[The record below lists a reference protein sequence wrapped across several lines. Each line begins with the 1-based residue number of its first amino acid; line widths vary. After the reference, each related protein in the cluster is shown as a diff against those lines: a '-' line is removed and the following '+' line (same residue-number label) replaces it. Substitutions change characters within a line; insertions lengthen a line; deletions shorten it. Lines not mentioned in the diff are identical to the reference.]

1 MSFFGSPSTAS
12 SNVQKVST
20 LQVQTS
26 AYGVALARAWG
37 TTRMTGNLVWFGD
50 FVATEQHSEAG
61 GKGGGG
67 SMLTGYNYRAATMFG
82 LCDNP
87 ITDVPTTWAGKDK
100 YAYPPNTDFSTGALD
115 QPAWAYL
122 SSNGHAGEALRYPGL
137 AWFAASTLNLGSSG
151 SMPTLNFEVRT
162 ATAGAAGTPDAG
174 PWQVVQDILADVGYQ
189 ANRLGS
195 LSAYT
200 SFCGAYGI
208 FLSPLMDQ
216 QGRAAEQIASV
227 LEASCTAPVFSEGRL
242 KLIPYGDT
250 ARSANGYTFTPSV
263 APIYALTDDDF
274 LPVEGEALPI
284 RVVRRASSDAK
295 NSLRVEYRDR
305 ALDYATATV
314 EAQDDAHIA
323 QFGRRPGE
331 TKSFE
336 GIKTAAVANT
346 VAWLTLQRGLYTLNT
361 YEFRLP
367 WRYCRLEPMD
377 IVTLT
382 HAGLGMDAVPVRI
395 LSVDDG
401 PDGVLDVSAEDFA
414 QGAGLAPLVA
424 PQPSTGY
431 NLDTNVDPGSA
442 AAPVI
447 YEPPTLLA
455 GRPEIWLATAGGPY
469 YGGCDVW
476 VSSDGSTY
484 QRVGTLSGKSR
495 YGTASLAAGTGLDG
509 ANTLAVDLTLS
520 GGSVIGGTDDDRD
533 LFRTLCVVGGE
544 LVSYRDASLT
554 AANRYNLTSL
564 RRGAYGSAAGAHAAG
579 SPFVRLDDRVFRY
592 AYDPALVG
600 KTLHIKLQAF
610 NIHGNAYQD
619 LATLTPVT
627 YTVQGYPPPAVVGYA
642 GSVSAD
648 GTRVHTWSTAASVP
662 AGTVCEIR
670 YSASGAAAWVDM
682 ALVGQAPYGAGRLE
696 VQTPA
701 AGTWTFEARL
711 RDSFGVV
718 SATGARA
725 TVALTAAPSAVATGG
740 NRLYN
745 SSASPVGP
753 TSDGW
758 IAWSNYS
765 GGVDGV
771 RVKRSF
777 VLPGDVSLPYA
788 LPSGSSRHLNISG
801 AADGSLVVD
810 DASVPQL
817 LPVIAGQTVEGHAL
831 TGAIRCSAMV
841 LVVWVDSVGGQVG
854 GSVLG
859 TNPAEKIGGNTL
871 GAWKKTGGFAV
882 VPPGAVSAYIAVR
895 LLSMTGADAHVFW
908 DQAYL
913 GIASDSQ
920 AELSQWADGARPGAE
935 TVAGAQA
942 KADAAR
948 AAAEAAAAAD
958 AQARASLAVVT
969 AKAYADGVVDAEEA
983 RAIADATAKADAA
996 RAAAEA
1002 AAAADATAKAN
1013 VAATTATW
1021 AGVSG
1026 AGKPQ
1031 DNATVGAQF
1040 GVNISGQITA
1050 GTAGT
1055 YVADKALGTPQLAD
1069 YAATATYK
1077 STAGQTLI
1085 TAEPGWWTTTN
1096 LIIVGAQPDVTV
1108 EIEYTGV
1115 LGRVAGSGPV
1125 SLELMIQYQLSGGR
1139 GAWVDMLPAAY
1150 PVAFNDSV
1158 SSSYLVLYSY
1168 ADLLRV
1174 PAGSDVYLRV
1184 NARSNDNCYVDKTI
1198 FKVTVIKK

>member
-1 MSFFGSPSTAS
+1 MSFFGTPSTAS
-12 SNVQKVST
+12 ANVQKVST

-26 AYGVALARAWG
+26 SYGVALPRAWG
-37 TTRMTGNLVWFGD
+37 TTRMAGNLIWFGD
-50 FVATEQHSEAG
+50 FKATEQRTDAG

-67 SMLTGYNYRAATMFG
+67 SMVTGYTYRAAVMFG

-87 ITDVPTTWAGKDK
+87 ITDVPRTWVGKEK
-100 YAYPPNTDFSTGALD
+100 YLGHPANTDFSTGALD

-122 SSNGHAGEALRYPGL
+122 ASNGHAGEALRYPGL
-137 AWFAASTLNLGSSG
+137 AWFAASSFSLGSSG
-151 SMPTLNFEVRT
+151 SMATINFEVQT
-162 ATAGAAGTPDAG
+162 TSAGIVGTPDAA
-174 PWQVVQDILADVGYQ
+174 PWQVVQDILADVGYPSS
-189 ANRLGS
+189 RLGS
-195 LSAYT
+195 LTAYAN
-200 SFCGAYGI
+200 FCGAYGI

-216 QGRAAEQIASV
+216 QGRAAEQIAGV

-250 ARSANGYTFTPSV
+250 AKSANGYTFTPSV
-263 APIYALTDDDF
+263 SPIFALTDDDF

-284 RVVRRASSDAK
+284 RVTRRASSDAK
-295 NSLRVEYRDR
+295 NSLRVEYKDR
-305 ALDYATATV
+305 ALEYATATV

-331 TKSFE
+331 TKSFD
-336 GIKTAAVANT
+336 GIKTAAVATT

-367 WRYCRLEPMD
+367 WRYCQLEPMD

-401 PDGVLDVSAEDFA
+401 PDGALDVSAEDFA

-424 PQPSTGY
+424 PQPATGY
-431 NLDTNVDPGSA
+431 SLDTNVAPGSA
-442 AAPVI
+442 TAPVI
-447 YEPPTLLA
+447 YEPPLLLS
-455 GRPEIWLATAGGPY
+455 GQPEIWLATAGGPA

-495 YGTASLAAGTGLDG
+495 YGTATLANGSGLDG

-520 GGSVIGGTDDDRD
+520 GGSLIGGTADDRD

-544 LVSYRDASLT
+544 LVSYRDATLT
-554 AANRYNLTSL
+554 AANRYNLASL
-564 RRGAYGSAAGAHAAG
+564 RRGAYGSPAGAHAAG

-592 AYDPALVG
+592 AYDPAMVG
-600 KTLHIKLQAF
+600 RQLYIKLQAF

-619 LATLTPVT
+619 LATLTPIT
-627 YTVQGYPPPAVVGYA
+627 YTVQGYPPPAVVDYA

-670 YSASGAAAWVDM
+670 YSASSGTAWADM

-701 AGTWTFEARL
+701 AGTWTVEARL
-711 RDSFGVV
+711 RDRFGVV
-718 SATGARA
+718 SAAGARA
-725 TVALTAAPSAVATGG
+725 TVTLTAAPSASVGAGNLLPSTDWSSGSFAPVVMGWNPGAFAPLALRVDDTWRPAGGQALELTRQGRSGNAYNIGADVYLTGG
-740 NRLYN
+740 YGSRAFGIPVVAGQRYEVSGKL
-745 SSASPVGP
+745 ASHRCD
-753 TSDGW
+753 SM
-758 IAWSNYS
+758 
-765 GGVDGV
+765 
-771 RVKRSF
+771 
-777 VLPGDVSLPYA
+777 
-788 LPSGSSRHLNISG
+788 
-801 AADGSLVVD
+801 LVVD
-810 DASVPQL
+810 FFDAN
-817 LPVIAGQTVEGHAL
+817 
-831 TGAIRCSAMV
+831 
-841 LVVWVDSVGGQVG
+841 DSF
-854 GSVLG
+854 L
-859 TNPAEKIGGNTL
+859 
-871 GAWKKTGGFAV
+871 
-882 VPPGAVSAYIAVR
+882 PGAG
-895 LLSMTGADAHVFW
+895 TGWV
-908 DQAYL
+908 
-913 GIASDSQ
+913 
-920 AELSQWADGARPGAE
+920 
-935 TVAGAQA
+935 
-942 KADAAR
+942 
-948 AAAEAAAAAD
+948 
-958 AQARASLAVVT
+958 ARASGGRALSGWTHAAAFVTAPAGAAYASVYWRCSDTDVGQADCYAWLTEPVFKPAAVGQTAPSPYVPGSSYALALAIARANLAET
-969 AKAYADGVVDAEEA
+969 QAKAYADGVVDAEEA
-983 RAIADATAKADAA
+983 RAIADATAKANAA
-996 RAAAEA
+996 QA

-1077 STAGQTLI
+1077 STAGQTLM
-1085 TAEPGWWTTTN
+1085 TAPGFWTTTN
-1096 LIIVGAQPDVTV
+1096 LIIVGAQSAVTV

-1115 LGRVAGSGPV
+1115 LGRVYGAGPV
-1125 SLELMIQYQLSGGR
+1125 SLDMMVQYKLT
-1139 GAWVDMLPAAY
+1139 GAGQWVDMLPAAY
-1150 PVAFNDSV
+1150 PLAYNDAV
-1158 SSSYLVLYSY
+1158 SSTYLVLFSY
-1168 ADLLRV
+1168 ADLLTV

-1184 NARSNDNCYVDKTI
+1184 NVRSNDNCYVDKTI
-1198 FKVTVIKK
+1198 FKVAVIKK

>member
-1 MSFFGSPSTAS
+1 MSFFGTPTAS
-12 SNVQKVST
+12 SNVQRVST

-37 TTRMTGNLVWFGD
+37 TTRMTGNLIWFGD

-87 ITDVPTTWAGKDK
+87 ITSVPTTWAGKDK
-100 YAYPPNTDFSTGALD
+100 YVGQPANTDFSTGTLD

-151 SMPTLNFEVRT
+151 SMPTVNFEVRT

-174 PWQVVQDILADVGYQ
+174 PWQVVQDILTDVGYPS
-189 ANRLGS
+189 NRLGS

-250 ARSANGYTFTPSV
+250 AKTANGYAFTPSV
-263 APIYALTDDDF
+263 APVYALTDDDF
-274 LPVEGEALPI
+274 LPVEGDALPI
-284 RVVRRASSDAK
+284 RVTRRASSDAK

-331 TKSFE
+331 TKSFD

-367 WRYCRLEPMD
+367 WRYCQLEPMD

-424 PQPSTGY
+424 PQPATGY
-431 NLDTNVDPGSA
+431 NLDTNVAPGNA
-442 AAPVI
+442 TAPVI
-447 YEPPTLLA
+447 YEPPVLLA
-455 GRPEIWLATAGGPY
+455 GQPEIWLATAGGQY

-476 VSSDGSTY
+476 VSSDGATY

-495 YGTASLAAGTGLDG
+495 YGTAALATGTGLDG
-509 ANTLAVDLTLS
+509 TNALAVDLTIS
-520 GGSVIGGTDDDRD
+520 GGSLIGGTDDDRD

-544 LVSYRDASLT
+544 LVSYRDATLT

-564 RRGAYGSAAGAHAAG
+564 RRGAYGSTAGAHAAG

-592 AYDPALVG
+592 AYDPAMVG
-600 KTLHIKLQAF
+600 KQLYIKLQAF

-670 YSASGAAAWVDM
+670 YSASSGAAWAAM
-682 ALVGQAPYGAGRLE
+682 TLLGQAPYGAGRLE
-696 VQTPA
+696 AQTPA

-711 RDSFGVV
+711 RDGFGVV

-725 TVALTAAPSAVATGG
+725 TVTLGAEPAAVGSAA

-745 SSASPVGP
+745 TSASPVGP

-758 IAWSNYS
+758 ERWTNYS

-771 RVKRSF
+771 RVKASF
-777 VLPGDVSLPYA
+777 VLPGDVVWPYA
-788 LPSGSSRHLNISG
+788 LPSAASRHLNIAG
-801 AADGSLVVD
+801 AADGALVVD
-810 DASVPQL
+810 DSSWMQRIAV
-817 LPVIAGQTVEGHAL
+817 VAGQRLEGHAL
-831 TGAIRCSAMV
+831 TGAVRCSAMV
-841 LVVWVDSVGGQVG
+841 AVGWLNESGALVGIDA
-854 GSVLG
+854 LG
-859 TNPAEKIGGNTL
+859 VNAAEKPGGPTL
-871 GAWKKTGGFAV
+871 DRWKKTGGFAV
-882 VPPGAVSAYIAVR
+882 VPVGAVSAHLIVR
-895 LLSMTGADAHVFW
+895 LYGMSAADAHVFW

-913 GIASDSQ
+913 GVASDAQ
-920 AELSQWADGARPGAE
+920 ANLSQWSDGARSGAE

-942 KADAAR
+942 KADAA
-948 AAAEAAAAAD
+948 
-958 AQARASLAVVT
+958 
-969 AKAYADGVVDAEEA
+969 
-983 RAIADATAKADAA
+983 AI
-996 RAAAEA
+996 
-1002 AAAADATAKAN
+1002 
-1013 VAATTATW
+1013 TATW

-1026 AGKPQ
+1026 AGKPE

-1077 STAGQTLI
+1077 STAGQTLV
-1085 TAEPGWWTTTN
+1085 TAAPGWWTTTN

-1184 NARSNDNCYVDKTI
+1184 NVRSNDNCYVDKTI